1 MTHRIAVMTIAA
13 VLISGCASYSGAGL
27 KPGIA
32 TVQDVESTM
41 GQPAMAWKNDRG
53 LITQL
58 SYPRGPAGWVSF
70 MVYFDDQGKMTRKEQ
85 VLDLKHFTEIKIGD
99 TQEQVLK
106 ILGPYRDTYHFPQ
119 KKALDWNWG
128 WCDQSL
134 LRMAFTVTFDEDT
147 LLVKTTEIWPDPF
160 YQRGGMYSTYCE
172 PWTGD
177 GSFENP

>member
-13 VLISGCASYSGAGL
+13 VFITGCASYSGAGL

-32 TVQDVESTM
+32 AVQDVEATM

-70 MVYFDDQGKMTRKEQ
+70 MVYFDDQGTMTRKEQ

-119 KKALDWNWG
+119 KNALDWNWG